1 MYLAGRFMGSPLN
14 PGFVTNLEHLFA
26 PPVMAFASG
35 HVHSN
40 VDTEINGIRTVS
52 NARGY
57 QGETTGY
64 KESVIIEIP

>member
-40 VDTEINGIRTVS
+40 VDTEINGNSHCVKCAGLPRRNHRLQRV
-52 NARGY
+52 GY
-57 QGETTGY
+57 N
-64 KESVIIEIP
+64 